1 MSTLLHVFPSFEVG
15 GPQIRFVQI
24 ANRFGRVYRHVVV
37 VLDGVTD
44 VMQRLAPDV
53 DAQLLSLPARSGHLW
68 SNVKIFRN
76 VLARVR
82 PDLLVTYNWGSIEW
96 AIANL
101 DGRFRHL
108 HFEDGFGPEEAE
120 KQVARRV
127 FTRRLVLRRS
137 TVVVPSQTLY
147 AVARDVWR
155 LPLSRLFYVPNGIDC
170 NRFNGDPDP
179 PSAIMAAIDRDLP
192 VIGTVAG
199 LRPEK
204 NLHRLI
210 DAFAELVRTRP
221 AVLAIVGDGPERSI
235 LAAHAGRLGLDNSVI
250 FTGMHSNPERLL
262 PSFAVFALSS
272 DTEQMPLSVLEAMAA
287 GLPVAATDVGDV
299 RRMVAAE
306 NQPFVVERDAASLS
320 RAVQALL
327 ADPPRAAAIGA
338 ANRCRAMQVFNQ
350 EIMLDTY
357 RKLFDGEMPLA
368 GSAGH

>member
-1 MSTLLHVFPSFEVG
+1 MTTLLHVFPTFEVG

-24 ANRFGRVYRHVVV
+24 ANRFGRVYRHIVV

-44 VMQRLAPDV
+44 VMQRLASDV
-53 DAQLLSLPARSGHLW
+53 DAQLLPLPARSGHLW
-68 SNVKIFRN
+68 SNVKTFRN
-76 VLARVR
+76 VLTRVR

-96 AIANL
+96 AIANF

-127 FTRRLVLRRS
+127 LTRRLVLRRS

-147 AVARDVWR
+147 AIARNVWR
-155 LPLSRLFYVPNGIDC
+155 LPPSRLFYVPNGIDC
-170 NRFNGDPDP
+170 NRFNADPDP
-179 PSAIMAAIDRDLP
+179 PPPIAAAIDCDLP

-204 NLHRLI
+204 NLFRLI
-210 DAFAELVRTRP
+210 DAFADLVRARP
-221 AVLAIVGDGPERSI
+221 AVLAIVGDGPERSV
-235 LAAHAGRLGLDNSVI
+235 LAAHAGRLGLDKSVI
-250 FTGMHSNPERLL
+250 FTGMHPNPEQLL

-287 GLPVAATDVGDV
+287 GLPVAATDVGDI

-306 NQPFVVERDAASLS
+306 NQPFIVERDAASLS
-320 RAVQALL
+320 RSIQSLL
-327 ADPPRAAAIGA
+327 TDPARAAAIGA
-338 ANRCRAMQVFNQ
+338 ANRCRARQVFDQ
-350 EIMLDTY
+350 EIMLDNY
-357 RKLFDGEMPLA
+357 RKLFDGEMPPS
-368 GSAGH
+368 GFVVH